1 MQMKAIQLREKITS
15 TKTNQYSE
23 EYFMCD
29 KKKINQ
35 IKYFVKECTI
45 PAKHGPIGLMN
56 QTALICKANKNVDK
70 KDE

>member
-1 MQMKAIQLREKITS
+1 
-15 TKTNQYSE
+15 
-23 EYFMCD
+23 MCD

>member
-1 MQMKAIQLREKITS
+1 MSNSMRIMHFLIVPCIGFVLNKDAIIEDMYLI
-15 TKTNQYSE
+15 
-23 EYFMCD
+23 C
-29 KKKINQ
+29 
-35 IKYFVKECTI
+35 FVKECTI